1 MDTTYQLVQDFASIS
16 WNKARTQKFHPFPWH
31 FLTPFRHFFGDCYI
45 VLLNQGGCATISCW
59 DDHKAYQKL
68 SPWLVVAVCSHRFL
82 YIPIRSKMHICTYI
96 YIYIYI
102 HTRIIYI
109 CVYHPYIPMFSSMF
123 HVYSHT
129 FVFWQWPPG
138 LIKLTWSRHPQDSG
152 LWNERTGG
160 DRRKYPWDAW
170 AGGGIPRLN
179 TGKWGFIL
187 KICHVEWGNRNY
199 SIPKLTMII
208 HELMWL
214 AYG

>member
-96 YIYIYI
+96 YIHIYTYTHHRTCYIWYSRYILSYYHMQYLHSVHILHILVCTSTLYIYDYIYI
-102 HTRIIYI
+102 YI
-109 CVYHPYIPMFSSMF
+109 MCVWDMYI
-123 HVYSHT
+123 V
-129 FVFWQWPPG
+129 Q
-138 LIKLTWSRHPQDSG
+138 L
-152 LWNERTGG
+152 
-160 DRRKYPWDAW
+160 
-170 AGGGIPRLN
+170 
-179 TGKWGFIL
+179 
-187 KICHVEWGNRNY
+187 
-199 SIPKLTMII
+199 
-208 HELMWL
+208 
-214 AYG
+214 